1 MFKPPVF
8 SFYYPAFS
16 LMEVYENRNGNNSGN
31 KVKGGFKN
39 VDVFVIN
46 KSKWI
51 EEWFS

>member
-1 MFKPPVF
+1 MLLFGHPGFIVPLF
-8 SFYYPAFS
+8 STA
-16 LMEVYENRNGNNSGN
+16 GIGN